1 MKRILIILIALIV
14 CISCNRTNKTGT
26 QIIKNYKSVDAV
38 VDTNF
43 LDIQLKNFER
53 EIKSIKKELSDSAA
67 RIHPNDVDFSDLT
80 SGIKR
85 NYDECRDEFTKILLG
100 YELAENYF
108 IHFDGSKNPKYP
120 KMAEPLFY
128 SFICYKDGVVAS
140 RYMKLDL
147 KRIQF
152 MAKEWN
158 NFSEKDKETLM
169 FYGLLRGFDNGLP
182 DMLKN
187 VE

>member
-1 MKRILIILIALIV
+1 MKTTLFLLAIILLASHCQQKKASVLKAEENDGIIALYDTSEIDL
-14 CISCNRTNKTGT
+14 
-26 QIIKNYKSVDAV
+26 QITLFKE
-38 VDTNF
+38 NF
-43 LDIQLKNFER
+43 DRIA
-53 EIKSIKKELSDSAA
+53 KELADSAA

-80 SGIKR
+80 SGINRK
-85 NYDECRDEFTKILLG
+85 YDGCQDEMTKILWG